1 MNSNTVKFLYSLA
14 ISSVYIIHLIY
25 ALTIIVGFILIWIGY
40 FVQWDWVKNFTF
52 RMIHLIMIGIVAVES
67 LFNIECPLTWLQ
79 EKLMSLDRLKHGNIP
94 FIAGIV
100 DKILYYKFPLW
111 VFNTVYIVFGVLVLA
126 TWFLIPP
133 KKKINR
139 PF

>member
-1 MNSNTVKFLYSLA
+1 MNSKTIKFLYSLA
-14 ISSVYIIHLIY
+14 ISSVYLVHLIY
-25 ALTIIVGFILIWIGY
+25 ALTIVVGFILIWIGY
-40 FVQWDWVKNFTF
+40 FAQWDWVKNFTF
-52 RMIHLIMIGIVAVES
+52 RMIHLVMIGIVAVES

-133 KKKINR
+133 K
-139 PF
+139 

>member
-1 MNSNTVKFLYSLA
+1 MNSKTVKFLYSLA
-14 ISSVYIIHLIY
+14 ISSVYLVHLIY
-25 ALTIIVGFILIWIGY
+25 ALTIVVGFILIWIGY
-40 FVQWDWVKNFTF
+40 FAQWDWVKNFTF
-52 RMIHLIMIGIVAVES
+52 RMIHLVMIGIVAVES

-133 KKKINR
+133 K
-139 PF
+139 

>member
-1 MNSNTVKFLYSLA
+1 MNSKTIKFLYSLA
-14 ISSVYIIHLIY
+14 ISSVYLVHLIY
-25 ALTIIVGFILIWIGY
+25 ALTIVVGFILIWIGY
-40 FVQWDWVKNFTF
+40 FAQWDWVKNFTF
-52 RMIHLIMIGIVAVES
+52 RMIYLVMIGIVAVES

-133 KKKINR
+133 K
-139 PF
+139 